1 MTNERPFSIHF
12 RTVSI
17 LLQIGGQDS
26 MTKKMTILFLGTLL
40 LFSGFISIPQ
50 SLRGL
55 TGSTVF
61 AEENGKS
68 GSPFDRKITARFN
81 SDHVMDH
88 ISHFSEEI
96 GPRVAGTDEEQ
107 EAADYIQSELKQYG
121 YDVSSQTF
129 DIADRLEGQLHV
141 SLSDEELAIRIGT
154 GSAST
159 DEEGVNGQVI
169 HAGLG
174 YEEDFPA
181 EVEGNIALIERGEF
195 SFWEKTENAIN
206 AGADGVIIYDN
217 SEGLVPPTP
226 SLGGNEAPIP
236 VIAVT
241 QADGEMLLSE
251 DHVTATIIISAVTNQ
266 QSQNIIAVKEPK
278 GKPVEDPEIVY
289 VTAHY
294 DSVPYSPGA
303 NDNASGTSVVLEFAR
318 IMEAYPTEKEIRF
331 VFAGAEEI
339 GLVGSRYY
347 VSQLDEQEITRS
359 AANFNLDMVG
369 TNWENATSLYVNVV
383 DGAPNEVWQSAS
395 AAAERLGNDTLVLF
409 ERGASDHVAFYE
421 AGIDAANF
429 IRREPETAAL
439 EPWYHTPFDTID
451 KISQDR
457 IQEAGEL
464 IGSAIYD
471 FTRKDIPGQSGNSNQ
486 EKSMNQEDYQLN
498 EDKRLEEV
506 IR

>member
-1 MTNERPFSIHF
+1 
-12 RTVSI
+12 
-17 LLQIGGQDS
+17 
-26 MTKKMTILFLGTLL
+26 MTKKITLVFLGALMA
-40 LFSGFISIPQ
+40 FSGLFAVPQ
-50 SLRGL
+50 GAGVVSD
-55 TGSTVF
+55 STAY
-61 AEENGKS
+61 AEAPGKS
-68 GSPFDRKITARFN
+68 GSAFDRRITERFD
-81 SDHVMDH
+81 SDRAMNH
-88 ISHFSEEI
+88 ISHLAEEI
-96 GPRVAGTDEEQ
+96 GPRVAGTDEER
-107 EAADYIQSELKQYG
+107 ESADYIQGELEQYG
-121 YDVSSQTF
+121 YEVSTQEF
-129 DIADRLEGQLHV
+129 DIADRLEGHLQT
-141 SLSDEELAIRIGT
+141 SLSDDELAIRIGT

-159 DEEGVNGQVI
+159 DGEGVSGQVV

-174 YEEDFPA
+174 YEDDFPA
-181 EVEGNIALIERGEF
+181 DVEGNIALIERGEF
-195 SFWEKTENAIN
+195 SFWEKAANATE
-206 AGADGVIIYDN
+206 AGAAGVIIYDN
-217 SEGLVPPTP
+217 AEGLVPPTP
-226 SLGGNEAPIP
+226 SLGGNEASIP
-236 VIAVT
+236 VVAVT

-251 DHVTATIIISAVTNQ
+251 DDVTASLRISAVTDQ
-266 QSQNIIAVKEPK
+266 TSQNVIAVKEPK

-303 NDNASGTSVVLEFAR
+303 SDNASGTSVVLEFAR

-331 VFAGAEEI
+331 IFAGAEEI

-347 VSQLDEQEITRS
+347 VSQLSDDEINRS

-383 DGAPNEVWQSAS
+383 DGAPNQVWQSAS
-395 AAAERLGNDTLVLF
+395 AAAERLDNDTLVLF

-429 IRREPETAAL
+429 IRREPETASL

-471 FTRKDIPGQSGNSNQ
+471 FARKDIPGQNGNKNRA
-486 EKSMNQEDYQLN
+486 KSMNTKDYLLN
-498 EDKRLEEV
+498 EDESLREGT
-506 IR
+506 RQ